1 MSSGKSSPTRPM
13 YFVGPYDIIEVL
25 GNDVPP
31 GKSFGMFHYFSS
43 IVVTDPKAGE
53 TAIGVQFSG
62 YGSRA
67 TALVKDRVY
76 FTVGRIVKSTKE
88 GGYQCFFESNL
99 SLYIGGTAQY
109 RKTDPVHPDV
119 DLGSE
124 LLGKVFVFGFG
135 TIIKTERVAS
145 VGLNNTSQTDLHVTM
160 RHYDYHNAKKSS
172 TEFFTVYIV
181 PGNPVL
187 GNTFGF
193 FTVDIE
199 ALMIGNITGFNEA
212 LGSWEVQS
220 SFKAPRT
227 PSSSGKTTQLR
238 PGLRMI
244 GGISATTPTAVSK
257 VPSAEMTTPSSSAGR
272 PFSPNIVPTPT
283 PSTSRLSPGAD
294 DVSEGEIRERGSR
307 PGGDEDENRFVNTY
321 KNGKRYPTSSSN
333 TTPSASSGS
342 VSLSDAQKRAKTCL

>member
-99 SLYIGGTAQY
+99 I
-109 RKTDPVHPDV
+109 
-119 DLGSE
+119 
-124 LLGKVFVFGFG
+124 FVFGFG

-193 FTVDIE
+193 LTVDIE

-272 PFSPNIVPTPT
+272 
-283 PSTSRLSPGAD
+283 AD

-307 PGGDEDENRFVNTY
+307 PGGDEDEGRFVNTY

>member
-99 SLYIGGTAQY
+99 I
-109 RKTDPVHPDV
+109 
-119 DLGSE
+119 
-124 LLGKVFVFGFG
+124 FVFGFG

-193 FTVDIE
+193 LTVDIE

-212 LGSWEVQS
+212 LGSWEVQVYLFSLSNGKS

-272 PFSPNIVPTPT
+272 
-283 PSTSRLSPGAD
+283 AD

-307 PGGDEDENRFVNTY
+307 PGGDEDEGRFVNTY

>member
-53 TAIGVQFSG
+53 TVIGVQFSG

-67 TALVKDRVY
+67 TALVKDR
-76 FTVGRIVKSTKE
+76 
-88 GGYQCFFESNL
+88 
-99 SLYIGGTAQY
+99 GTAQY

-160 RHYDYHNAKKSS
+160 RHYDYHNTKKSS
-172 TEFFTVYIV
+172 NEFFTVYIV

-212 LGSWEVQS
+212 LGSWEVQVYLFSLSNGNS

-244 GGISATTPTAVSK
+244 GGISATTPTSVSK

-283 PSTSRLSPGAD
+283 PFTSRLSPGAD
-294 DVSEGEIRERGSR
+294 NLSEGKIRERGSR
-307 PGGDEDENRFVNTY
+307 PGGDEDEGRFVNTY